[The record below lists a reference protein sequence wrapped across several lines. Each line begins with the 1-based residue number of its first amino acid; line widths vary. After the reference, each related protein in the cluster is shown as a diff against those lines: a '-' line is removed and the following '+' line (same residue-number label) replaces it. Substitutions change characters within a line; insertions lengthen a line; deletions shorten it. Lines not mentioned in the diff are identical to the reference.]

1 MGGVESGNSRIPG
14 VESPG
19 APRVVCAASL
29 EDYMRRHFPGFAQI
43 ANLGISTKLGLI
55 VAVLAIPILALLFV
69 QFQDRQS
76 ATGQADNEA
85 DGLDYVGAIV
95 PFMREVQLHRGLV
108 ERVLNGDEGS
118 RANMERTAA
127 SAETAFAAIQEM
139 DKKYGKEFGTN
150 ELVKFIGDE
159 WARAKAAT
167 SSSTESNQL
176 HSSVIQQG
184 VFPLITTV
192 ATESE
197 LVLDPD
203 LDNRNVIVALTETL
217 PQLTEALSQLRG
229 NGAAAM
235 AARANLPATDAQ
247 RQFLSGQ
254 MTLANF
260 LSGQLTAQLETA
272 MANNDR
278 FETDLRPIVSRSN
291 TSRDSFFDSTRDSI
305 INASSISQTGAEGY
319 FLLGGSSIDH
329 SNQLLVSATEALKA
343 DFDAR
348 ADSARADFSTYGS
361 AGLIGIVIALGLA
374 IFISATITRPMTH
387 LAEVADRMSLGEL
400 DVDIDVEG
408 DNEIGQLAESLRRMQ
423 SSLRSAIERLR
434 QRRTAA

>member
-1 MGGVESGNSRIPG
+1 
-14 VESPG
+14 
-19 APRVVCAASL
+19 
-29 EDYMRRHFPGFAQI
+29 MRRHFPGFAQV
-43 ANLGISTKLGLI
+43 ANLSIATKLGLI
-55 VAVLAIPILALLFV
+55 VVVLAIPICALMFV

-76 ATGQADNEA
+76 ATGQAENEA
-85 DGLDYVGAIV
+85 DGLDYVGTIV

-108 ERVLNGDEGS
+108 ERVLNGDEAA

-127 SAETAFAAIQEM
+127 SAESAFAGIQEM
-139 DKKYGKEFGTN
+139 DRKYGKEFGTN
-150 ELVKFIGDE
+150 DLVAFIGQE
-159 WARAKAAT
+159 WQKAKAAST
-167 SSSTESNQL
+167 STSESNAL

-184 VFPLITTV
+184 VFPLISTV
-192 ATESE
+192 ATHSE

-229 NGAAAM
+229 YGAAAM
-235 AARANLPATDAQ
+235 ASRSNLPATDAQ
-247 RQFLSGQ
+247 KQFLAGQ
-254 MTLANF
+254 LTLANF

-272 MANNDR
+272 MANNER
-278 FETDLRPIVSRSN
+278 FETDLRPIVARSN

-305 INASSISQTGAEGY
+305 ISTSTISQSGSEGY

-329 SNQLLVSATEALKA
+329 SNQLLVTATDALKS

-348 ADSARADFSTYGS
+348 ADAARADFSTYGT
-361 AGLIGIVIALGLA
+361 AGLVGIVIALGLA
-374 IFISATITRPMTH
+374 VFISATITRPMTH

-400 DVDIDVEG
+400 DVEIDVEG